1 MKKIADRAGEK
12 VLTYGTDEDAFGGSP
27 KSVDPLCNQFDM
39 GDDPIAYCEHKINLT
54 KHLWKNTLEKFEKPG
69 ERYQKILS
77 VFGSGW
83 RSYYESARFAP
94 RFVGGLHHYR
104 HHVGDPNGKVPFE
117 PVSAADQRRAI
128 KFLSDNIFAADAFDF
143 PADLLNRLQPERF
156 PDFQFSVYY
165 SVAQLDYP
173 IHARVLSV
181 QRYALSILYSPY
193 ILGRL
198 VNNQLRYAAG
208 ADRYTMD
215 NMFTD
220 VRRSIWSEIVGPE
233 NVNSFRRQQQLVHL
247 NIITGIYLGS
257 SVIYPADARSLA
269 ANDLDVIETTVKKN
283 VNSSAFDN
291 ITKVHFKEVLRQ
303 IEAAKGARRTFLG
316 AKF

>member
-1 MKKIADRAGEK
+1 
-12 VLTYGTDEDAFGGSP
+12 
-27 KSVDPLCNQFDM
+27 M

-54 KHLWKNTLEKFEKPG
+54 KYLWKNALEKFEKPG
-69 ERYQKILS
+69 EGYQKILS

-104 HHVGDPNGKVPFE
+104 HHIGDLNGKVPFE

-128 KFLSDNIFAADAFDF
+128 KFLSDHIFAADAFDF
-143 PADLLNRLQPERF
+143 PADLLNRMQPERF
-156 PDFQFSVYY
+156 PDFQLSVY
-165 SVAQLDYP
+165 SVPQVDYP

-233 NVNSFRRQQQLVHL
+233 NINSFHRQQQLVHL
-247 NIITGIYLGS
+247 NIIAGIYLGS
-257 SVIYPADARSLA
+257 SAIYPADARSLA

-283 VNSSAFDN
+283 VNSSALDN
-291 ITKVHFKEVLRQ
+291 ITKAHFKEVLRQ
-303 IEAAKGARRTFLG
+303 IEAAKGAKRTFLG
-316 AKF
+316 ARF